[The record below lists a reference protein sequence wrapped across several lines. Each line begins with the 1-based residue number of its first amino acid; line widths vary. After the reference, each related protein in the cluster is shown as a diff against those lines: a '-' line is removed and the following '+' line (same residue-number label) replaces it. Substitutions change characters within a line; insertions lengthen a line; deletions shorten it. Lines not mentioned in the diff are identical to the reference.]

1 MNAEEECYFNMLVIH
16 YIIVMWFPMNI
27 RNSYLLIF
35 KYWPILSSFCPFY
48 FSIGVATKCEEISLS
63 GHKILPGHLFNFEKI
78 PHQVRKFGQVA
89 NLILRKSPIGSEKM
103 PGL

>member
-1 MNAEEECYFNMLVIH
+1 MNAEEECYFNMLVILH
-16 YIIVMWFPMNI
+16 YSHVNVMNI

-89 NLILRKSPIGSEKM
+89 NLILRKSPIWSVKM